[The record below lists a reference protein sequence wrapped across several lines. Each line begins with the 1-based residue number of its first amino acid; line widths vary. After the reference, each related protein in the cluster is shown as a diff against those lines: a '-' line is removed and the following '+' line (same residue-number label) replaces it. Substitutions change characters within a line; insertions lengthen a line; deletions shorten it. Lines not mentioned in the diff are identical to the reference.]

1 MNQVQRN
8 YLIEQIQKTARIK
21 RVALEDQ
28 LEDAP
33 SLSMYLYK
41 AVMSD
46 EFELRGMKEL
56 REYIKEKA
64 LTLKDRDDWLGNHW
78 GSSSKSDVVIPANKF
93 FIIPNT
99 HKERDSKIS
108 EANDEI
114 NEKIRILNVEEE
126 TLIMRIQ
133 LASNKT
139 LETMISE
146 VDDMGNLSLMDTK
159 LKQLTS

>member
-21 RVALEDQ
+21 RDALEDQ

-33 SLSMYLYK
+33 SLSMYMYK
-41 AVMSD
+41 AVMSND
-46 EFELRGMKEL
+46 FELRPMTEL
-56 REYIKEKA
+56 REFIKEKA
-64 LTLKDRDDWLGNHW
+64 LNIRERDDWLGNSW
-78 GSSSKSDVVIPANKF
+78 GSSSKKDVVIPINKF
-93 FIIPNT
+93 FVIPKD
-99 HKERDSKIS
+99 HKERSTKTDK
-108 EANDEI
+108 ANDII
-114 NEKIRILNVEEE
+114 NDKLRTLNVEEE

-139 LETMISE
+139 LDAMISE

-159 LKQLTS
+159 LKQLTQ